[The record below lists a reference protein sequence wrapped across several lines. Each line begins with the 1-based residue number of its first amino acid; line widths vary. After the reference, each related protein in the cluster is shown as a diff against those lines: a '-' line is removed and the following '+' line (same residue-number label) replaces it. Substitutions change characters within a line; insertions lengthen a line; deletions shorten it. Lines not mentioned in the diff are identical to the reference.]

1 MQDDNASPPVPGASA
16 RGRPPAVRP
25 RAATQ
30 TAPLPVA
37 MGAAVLARSASQT
50 LAEQLSGH
58 YAARIRQRLLLPG
71 ARLPSVR
78 ESARR
83 HHVSP
88 STVVAAYDQL
98 LAQGLVEAKRQRGFF
113 VRESDTMSPRG
124 ANGSKAAAE
133 AGPSATRLEITTEM
147 PLPRPPAP
155 LRPPPVDATALI
167 RGMFAADAQHPAP
180 GLGTLPAEWL
190 DTAMLQTALRRVM
203 APAPSARS
211 SRGPGHAGASAG
223 ASSYLSYGEPAGDSR
238 LRHALSQRL
247 ADFGVRATPQQIV
260 TANGATHALDIVSR
274 GLLSPGDAVLVD
286 EPGWS
291 VEFARLT
298 QLGMRLLPVPR
309 GVDGPD
315 LAAMDAL
322 AKAHHPRLYVT
333 VSVLHNPTGTS
344 LSLASAHQV
353 LRLAELHDFR
363 IVEDDTYAHLAP
375 AHAPR
380 LSALDGLRRTIY
392 VSGFAKILAPGWR
405 VGYLAAPPDLVERFV
420 DVKLLGTLT
429 TPALLEQ
436 AVAVCLEQGWL
447 HRHAERVIARL
458 GAARARSVKL
468 ALAAGCRFVTPPSG
482 LFGWVDT
489 GVDTERLATDM
500 LDQGWLIAPGTV
512 FHARRRPSTLMRINF
527 ATTQDVRF
535 WKAFEKTR
543 EG

>member
-1 MQDDNASPPVPGASA
+1 MQDDATPPFSA
-16 RGRPPAVRP
+16 AVARP
-25 RAATQ
+25 RRAAPVLAAGA
-30 TAPLPVA
+30 APAAVA
-37 MGAAVLARSASQT
+37 VGAAVLARSASQT
-50 LAEQLSGH
+50 LAEQLAGH

-83 HHVSP
+83 HRVSP

-113 VRESDTMSPRG
+113 VREGDTLAPRSPVL
-124 ANGSKAAAE
+124 A
-133 AGPSATRLEITTEM
+133 PQPDATRLAITTETA
-147 PLPRPPAP
+147 LRLTAP

-190 DTAMLQTALRRVM
+190 DAAMLQTALRRVM
-203 APAPSARS
+203 APVRQAGSTQSAP
-211 SRGPGHAGASAG
+211 
-223 ASSYLSYGEPAGDSR
+223 SSYLSYGEPAGDSR
-238 LRHALSQRL
+238 LRHALAQRL
-247 ADFGVRATPQQIV
+247 ADFGVPATPAQIV

-298 QLGMRLLPVPR
+298 QLGMRLLPVAR

-315 LAAMDAL
+315 LAAMAAL
-322 AKAHHPRLYVT
+322 AKAHQPRLYVT
-333 VSVLHNPTGTS
+333 CSVLHNPTGAS
-344 LSLASAHQV
+344 LGLASAHQV
-353 LRLAELHDFR
+353 LRLAEQHDFR
-363 IVEDDTYAHLAP
+363 ILEDDTYAHLAP

-405 VGYLAAPPDLVERFV
+405 VGFMAAPPDLVERLV

-447 HRHAERVIARL
+447 RRHAERVIARL
-458 GAARARSVKL
+458 GAARTRSVKL
-468 ALAAGCRFVTPPSG
+468 ALAAGCRFVTPPMG

-500 LDQGWLIAPGTV
+500 LDDGWLLAPGTV
-512 FHARRRPSTLMRINF
+512 FHPGRRPSTLMRINF
-527 ATTQDVRF
+527 ATTQDPRF
-535 WKAFEKTR
+535 WQAFEKAR
-543 EG
+543 LG

>member
-1 MQDDNASPPVPGASA
+1 MHDTSAPSRQPDRPRRSRQAPAPERTDASA
-16 RGRPPAVRP
+16 
-25 RAATQ
+25 
-30 TAPLPVA
+30 TAPAAVA
-37 MGAAVLARSASQT
+37 VGAAVLARSAAQT

-58 YAARIRQRLLLPG
+58 YATRIRQRLLLPG

-83 HHVSP
+83 HRVSP

-113 VRESDTMSPRG
+113 VRDSDPLAPRG
-124 ANGSKAAAE
+124 GDPARGAQ
-133 AGPSATRLEITTEM
+133 
-147 PLPRPPAP
+147 PPAP
-155 LRPPPVDATALI
+155 RLETAAERLPPRPDTPPRPPPVDATALI
-167 RGMFAADAQHPAP
+167 RGMFAADAQRPAP
-180 GLGTLPAEWL
+180 GLGTLPVEWL
-190 DTAMLQTALRRVM
+190 DLPMLQTALRRAM
-203 APAPSARS
+203 APERGAPAPPS
-211 SRGPGHAGASAG
+211 PH
-223 ASSYLSYGEPAGDSR
+223 LSYGEPAGDSR
-238 LRHALSQRL
+238 LRQALAQRL
-247 ADFGVRATPQQIV
+247 ADFGVPAAPQQIV

-274 GLLSPGDAVLVD
+274 GLLAPGDAVLVD

-309 GVDGPD
+309 GTDGPD
-315 LAAMDAL
+315 LDAMAAL
-322 AKAHHPRLYVT
+322 AQAHRPRLYVT
-333 VSVLHNPTGTS
+333 VSVLHNPTGSS
-344 LSLASAHQV
+344 LSLAAAHQV
-353 LRLAELHDFR
+353 LRLAEQHDFR

-380 LSALDGLRRTIY
+380 LCALDGLRRTIY

-405 VGYLAAPPDLVERFV
+405 VGFLAAPPDLVDRLV

-447 HRHAERVIARL
+447 RRHAERVIARL
-458 GAARARSVKL
+458 GAARTRSVKL
-468 ALAAGCRFVTPPSG
+468 ALAHGCRFVTAPAG

-500 LDQGWLIAPGTV
+500 LDQGWLLAPGTV
-512 FHARRRPSTLMRINF
+512 FHASRRPSTLMRINF
-527 ATTQDVRF
+527 ATTQDPRF
-535 WKAFEKTR
+535 WRAFELAR
-543 EG
+543 AG

>member
-1 MQDDNASPPVPGASA
+1 MQDDATVPMPRLRRGASPP
-16 RGRPPAVRP
+16 
-25 RAATQ
+25 
-30 TAPLPVA
+30 APPVA
-37 MGAAVLARSASQT
+37 VGAPMLARSAAQT
-50 LAEQLSGH
+50 LAEQLAGH

-83 HHVSP
+83 HRVSP

-113 VRESDTMSPRG
+113 VREGDAVAPRKPG
-124 ANGSKAAAE
+124 DAPIQQPGPL
-133 AGPSATRLEITTEM
+133 PSATRLEITTEM
-147 PLPRPPAP
+147 PLPSTAPRPPAP

-167 RGMFAADAQHPAP
+167 RGMFAIDANRPAP

-190 DTAMLQTALRRVM
+190 DAAMLQTALRRAM
-203 APAPSARS
+203 TPAAAPRASRAQAQAHAPAA
-211 SRGPGHAGASAG
+211 ASG
-223 ASSYLSYGEPAGDSR
+223 VQASFLSYGEPAGDSR
-238 LRHALSQRL
+238 LRHALAQRL
-247 ADFGVRATPQQIV
+247 ADFGVRASPAQIV

-291 VEFARLT
+291 VEFARMT

-315 LAAMDAL
+315 LAAMAAL

-353 LRLAELHDFR
+353 LRLAEQHDFR
-363 IVEDDTYAHLAP
+363 IMEDDTYAHLAP

-392 VSGFAKILAPGWR
+392 VSGFAKILTPGWR
-405 VGYLAAPPDLVERFV
+405 VGFVAAPPDLVDRLV

-447 HRHAERVIARL
+447 RRHAERVIARL
-458 GAARARSVKL
+458 GAARTRSVKL
-468 ALAAGCRFVTPPSG
+468 ALAAGCRFVTPPAG

-489 GVDTERLATDM
+489 GVDTERMATDM
-500 LDQGWLIAPGTV
+500 LDDGWLLAPGTV

-527 ATTQDVRF
+527 ATTQDPRF
-535 WKAFEKTR
+535 CKAFEQAR
-543 EG
+543 DALM

>member
-1 MQDDNASPPVPGASA
+1 MPDD
-16 RGRPPAVRP
+16 
-25 RAATQ
+25 
-30 TAPLPVA
+30 APLPQSAAAPRPRRGAPSATPQVA
-37 MGAAVLARSASQT
+37 VGAALLARSASQT
-50 LAEQLSGH
+50 LAEQLAGH

-83 HHVSP
+83 HRVSP

-113 VRESDTMSPRG
+113 VRDGDTVAPRATG
-124 ANGSKAAAE
+124 AAPEPQAAA
-133 AGPSATRLEITTEM
+133 ARLAITTETA
-147 PLPRPPAP
+147 LRLDAP

-167 RGMFAADAQHPAP
+167 RGMFAVDAQRPAP

-190 DTAMLQTALRRVM
+190 DAAMLQTALRRVM
-203 APAPSARS
+203 APAKS
-211 SRGPGHAGASAG
+211 ASA
-223 ASSYLSYGEPAGDSR
+223 AHQPSSYLSYGEPAGDAR
-238 LRHALSQRL
+238 LRHALAQRL
-247 ADFGVRATPQQIV
+247 ADFGVPATPAQIV
-260 TANGATHALDIVSR
+260 TANGATHALDICSR
-274 GLLSPGDAVLVD
+274 ALLAPGDTVLVD

-315 LAAMDAL
+315 LAAMAAL
-322 AKAHHPRLYVT
+322 AKAHQPRLYVT
-333 VSVLHNPTGTS
+333 CSVLHNPTGAS

-353 LRLAELHDFR
+353 LRLAEQHDFR
-363 IVEDDTYAHLAP
+363 ILEDDTYAHLAP

-405 VGYLAAPPDLVERFV
+405 VGFMAAPPDLVERFV

-447 HRHAERVIARL
+447 RRHADRVIARL
-458 GAARARSVKL
+458 GAARTRTVKL
-468 ALAAGCRFVTPPSG
+468 ALAAGCRFATPPMG

-500 LDQGWLIAPGTV
+500 LDDGWLLAPGTV
-512 FHARRRPSTLMRINF
+512 FHPGRQPSTLMRINF
-527 ATTQDVRF
+527 ATTQDPRF
-535 WKAFEKTR
+535 WQAFEKAR

>member
-1 MQDDNASPPVPGASA
+1 MPDDTPIQQSAASL
-16 RGRPPAVRP
+16 RTRR
-25 RAATQ
+25 
-30 TAPLPVA
+30 
-37 MGAAVLARSASQT
+37 GAAPATPSVAVGAALLARSASQT
-50 LAEQLSGH
+50 LAEQLAGH

-83 HHVSP
+83 HRVSP

-113 VRESDTMSPRG
+113 VRDGDTLAPRTTAG
-124 ANGSKAAAE
+124 APEPQQPAAARQ
-133 AGPSATRLEITTEM
+133 AITTETA
-147 PLPRPPAP
+147 LRLDAP

-167 RGMFAADAQHPAP
+167 RGMFAVDTQRPAP

-190 DTAMLQTALRRVM
+190 DAAMLQTALRRVM
-203 APAPSARS
+203 APAKS
-211 SRGPGHAGASAG
+211 ASATHSP
-223 ASSYLSYGEPAGDSR
+223 SSYLSYGEPAGDTR
-238 LRHALSQRL
+238 LRHALAQRL
-247 ADFGVRATPQQIV
+247 ADFGVRAAPAQIV
-260 TANGATHALDIVSR
+260 TANGATHALDICSR
-274 GLLSPGDAVLVD
+274 ALLSPGDAVLVD

-315 LAAMDAL
+315 LAAMAAL
-322 AKAHHPRLYVT
+322 AKAHQPRLYVT
-333 VSVLHNPTGTS
+333 CSVLHNPTGAS

-353 LRLAELHDFR
+353 LRLAEQHDFR
-363 IVEDDTYAHLAP
+363 ILEDDTYAHLAP

-405 VGYLAAPPDLVERFV
+405 VGFMAAPPDLVERLV

-447 HRHAERVIARL
+447 RRHADRVIARL
-458 GAARARSVKL
+458 GAARTRTVKL
-468 ALAAGCRFVTPPSG
+468 ALAAGCRFVTPPAG

-500 LDQGWLIAPGTV
+500 LDDGWLLAPGTV
-512 FHARRRPSTLMRINF
+512 FHAGRQPSTLMRINF
-527 ATTQDVRF
+527 ATTQDPRF
-535 WKAFEKTR
+535 WRAFEDAR
-543 EG
+543 QG